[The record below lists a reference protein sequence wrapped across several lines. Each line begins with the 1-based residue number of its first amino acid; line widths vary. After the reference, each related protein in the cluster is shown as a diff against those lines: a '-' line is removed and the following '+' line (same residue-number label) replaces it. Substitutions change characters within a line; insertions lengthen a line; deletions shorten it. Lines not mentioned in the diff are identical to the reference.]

1 MAGLLR
7 RLRAGRDRR
16 RRAQPQAVANQ
27 EVGGQKEEQQ
37 QALEHAGDGLR
48 QADHNLRRLAA
59 DVGERHQQAGEDDAE
74 RVQAAEEGDDDGG
87 EAVARRDHR
96 SEEHTSELQSLMRNS
111 YAVFCLKKKKTEK
124 DKMKSS
130 RRL

>member
-87 EAVARRDHR
+87 EAVARREERKSVVRGKSGSVRVELGGRR
-96 SEEHTSELQSLMRNS
+96 S
-111 YAVFCLKKKKTEK
+111 LKKKKNKKNT
-124 DKMKSS
+124 
-130 RRL
+130 